1 MTQIGFVVDGVAR
14 RMNDMASNNPNGLA
28 LLTTLIPIGRV
39 TLLADGY
46 DRDRLVLEHF
56 LKFHRITGYV
66 GIDVSVLSDGASTV
80 DRRLAQLNRMRRNG
94 PVDFFVEP
102 DPKIAA
108 ALIAQGVPTLL
119 YLHPQYTVPSWRP
132 DYGGTPRRWDDLLA
146 ETERQVSLR
155 AEEDLR
161 EKEQL

>member
-14 RMNDMASNNPNGLA
+14 RMNDQANSNPNGLA
-28 LLTTLIPIGRV
+28 LLNALIPTGRV

-46 DRDRLVLEHF
+46 DRDRKVLEHF
-56 LKFHRITGYV
+56 LKFHRITGYAD
-66 GIDVSVLSDGASTV
+66 IDISVLSDGASSV
-80 DRRLAQLNRMRRNG
+80 DRRMAQLNRLRRTG
-94 PVDFFVEP
+94 PVSFMVEP

-108 ALIAQGVPTLL
+108 ALMAEGVPTLL

-132 DYGGTPRRWDDLLA
+132 DYGGSLRRWDDMVA

-155 AEEDLR
+155 AEEDLMD
-161 EKEQL
+161 KETL